1 MRDEPGTE
9 FGCAACYGEDARQ
22 VWGRQREGFAHETA
36 VVADSHFAVSVR
48 RCLACG
54 QRLAWIR
61 TEFTDWSGGDD
72 ASYVTVLPLTDAEAA
87 ALTNGTL
94 PPLDLGPLGEG
105 RRHLHSDRPSGGPA
119 RLHWGTGPFPVQE
132 GH

>member
-1 MRDEPGTE
+1 MDEPGTG
-9 FGCAACYGEDARQ
+9 FGCAACCGEDAQ
-22 VWGRQREGFAHETA
+22 KVWGRQREGFAHETA
-36 VVADSHFAVSVR
+36 VVQDSHFTVSVR

-54 QRLAWIR
+54 QRFAWIR
-61 TEFTDWSGGDD
+61 TEFTDWAGGDD
-72 ASYVTVLPLTDAEAA
+72 ASYVAILPLTDVEAA
-87 ALTNGTL
+87 ALTDGAL
-94 PPLDLGPLGEG
+94 APLDLGPLGEG